1 MQIMLLR
8 IWGKYIEV
16 SQKTKHEA
24 DPEDKLIKK
33 CTEIKRRKL
42 LELFKLLNN
51 KIKHSTST
59 LTNSDTLWPYVV
71 KS

>member
-8 IWGKYIEV
+8 IWGKYIKV

-33 CTEIKRRKL
+33 CTEIK
-42 LELFKLLNN
+42 
-51 KIKHSTST
+51 T
-59 LTNSDTLWPYVV
+59 
-71 KS
+71 

>member
-8 IWGKYIEV
+8 IWGKYIKV

-33 CTEIKRRKL
+33 THR
-42 LELFKLLNN
+42 N
-51 KIKHSTST
+51 KNIITKKTCRA
-59 LTNSDTLWPYVV
+59 L
-71 KS
+71 